1 MLNCKVKC
9 IKAGTNSFTKNKIYQ
24 VINGTLIDN
33 NSMPYEETTDLKEL
47 NSKLKSK
54 FELYEEP
61 QTTLDYWSN
70 ICKLNERQESKGKA
84 KYGQILEENT
94 TLSTS
99 QRIEHLEEELLDGL
113 KYCEHLKKA
122 VIDSLSAN
130 DYQRMAM
137 RTAGEYNSEYD
148 CLRNAA
154 YGLNGEAGEV
164 IDLLKKHEFQG
175 HELDREKLIDELG
188 DVQWYI
194 ALAATA
200 MGKTLEDIMQHNVDK
215 LKKRYPEGFDKNRSI
230 NRDVPDIKT
239 ADVPDKNVG
248 EIKRDCMKCKFLFL
262 SEVNFPCNCCN
273 HETHDKWEREQ

>member
-1 MLNCKVKC
+1 MLNCKIRCNKEGKDFKLGEAFEVIDGRIQFSEDNC
-9 IKAGTNSFTKNKIYQ
+9 SAGTYESIEE
-24 VINGTLIDN
+24 INRIFIAQ
-33 NSMPYEETTDLKEL
+33 
-47 NSKLKSK
+47 

-61 QTTLDYWSN
+61 QTTLNYWTN

-122 VIDSLSAN
+122 VAVIDGLSAN
-130 DYQRMAM
+130 DYQRMAI

-239 ADVPDKNVG
+239 PDVPDKNVG
-248 EIKRDCMKCKFLFL
+248 EIKVCGLCKHFDKKIIQY
-262 SEVNFPCNCCN
+262 PCSNCKG
-273 HETHDKWEREQ
+273 HDLWEG